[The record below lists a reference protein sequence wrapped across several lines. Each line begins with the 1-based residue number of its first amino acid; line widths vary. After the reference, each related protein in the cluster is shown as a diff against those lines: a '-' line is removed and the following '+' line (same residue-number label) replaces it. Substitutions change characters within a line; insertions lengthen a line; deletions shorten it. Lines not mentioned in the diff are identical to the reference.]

1 VIGVAFA
8 PEGGFVSTNRAVGSL
23 VGWALLG
30 AGLAAG
36 AALAYGRRVDA
47 LLERVRSRIAG

>member
-1 VIGVAFA
+1 MIGVAFA

-30 AGLAAG
+30 AGLAG